1 MVPADL
7 HGDADRPV
15 PIAQRLADLGRERG
29 DAAAVVCG
37 ERSISWADLDRQG
50 NRVARALTARGVRLG
65 DLVTIALPNG
75 VDFVVA
81 SAACWKLGAVPQP
94 VSARLPAAELQ
105 AIVALADP
113 PIVLADQVLAVG
125 RPVCDVPAL
134 LGESGD
140 DSPLP
145 VRISPSWKAPTSGGS
160 TGRPKLILAGQPGVV
175 TRPSVERWRHEPHGT
190 MVMPGPFYHNGPFIS
205 AMNGLFEGSR
215 LIVMERFDA
224 EGTLRLVEQH
234 RATWLYLVPTMM
246 SRIWRLPAE
255 VRSAYDLSSLRT
267 VWHLAAPCP
276 AWLKEAWIGWLGP
289 DVIWELYAGTEAQ
302 ARTDISGR
310 EWLEHRGSV
319 GRVTYGAMRIL
330 GPDGEEVPPGQVGE
344 VWMRGPDGAPPSYRY
359 IGAEPRQRD
368 GWESLGDMGWMDE
381 NGYLF
386 LADRSTD
393 MILVGGE
400 NVYPAE
406 VEAALES
413 HPGIASS
420 AVIGLPHD
428 DLGQRVHAIV
438 QAPADLDLDEV
449 RRHLAD
455 QLARYKHPRSFEI
468 VTAPLRDEAGK
479 VRRSQLRADRIA
491 AASGGPG

>member
-1 MVPADL
+1 MVLADL
-7 HGDADRPV
+7 HGDADSPV

-29 DAAAVVCG
+29 DEAAVVSV
-37 ERSISWADLDRQG
+37 ERSIRWADLDRQG
-50 NRVARALTARGVRLG
+50 TRVARALAARGVRLG

-105 AIVALADP
+105 AIIALADP
-113 PIVLADQVLAVG
+113 PIVVADQVLAVD
-125 RPVCDVPAL
+125 RPVCDVPIL

-145 VRISPSWKAPTSGGS
+145 VQISPSWKAPTSGGS

-215 LIVMERFDA
+215 LIVIERFDA

-267 VWHLAAPCP
+267 V
-276 AWLKEAWIGWLGP
+276 
-289 DVIWELYAGTEAQ
+289 
-302 ARTDISGR
+302 
-310 EWLEHRGSV
+310 
-319 GRVTYGAMRIL
+319 
-330 GPDGEEVPPGQVGE
+330 
-344 VWMRGPDGAPPSYRY
+344 
-359 IGAEPRQRD
+359 
-368 GWESLGDMGWMDE
+368 
-381 NGYLF
+381 
-386 LADRSTD
+386 
-393 MILVGGE
+393 
-400 NVYPAE
+400 
-406 VEAALES
+406 
-413 HPGIASS
+413 
-420 AVIGLPHD
+420 
-428 DLGQRVHAIV
+428 
-438 QAPADLDLDEV
+438 
-449 RRHLAD
+449 
-455 QLARYKHPRSFEI
+455 
-468 VTAPLRDEAGK
+468 
-479 VRRSQLRADRIA
+479 
-491 AASGGPG
+491 